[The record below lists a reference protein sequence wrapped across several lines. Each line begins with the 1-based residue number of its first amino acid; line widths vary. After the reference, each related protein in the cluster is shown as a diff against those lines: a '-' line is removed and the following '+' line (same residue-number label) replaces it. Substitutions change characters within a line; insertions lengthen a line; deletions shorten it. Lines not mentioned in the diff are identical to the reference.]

1 MPGLGFARV
10 PAKQRAAWRSFLATY
25 MEERAQ
31 LRVLV
36 HLVDGQVGPL
46 QTDEELM
53 EMVAA
58 AQRGRER
65 PGGEGWAYAV
75 VLTKVDKR
83 RKRGATE
90 RAERAVRDALER
102 AGCPAQTRVLR
113 TSAKSRLGRDEVWR
127 LLRCV
132 VLPGEGIEE
141 S

>member
-1 MPGLGFARV
+1 MCATWKEKKWKFILGA
-10 PAKQRAAWRSFLATY
+10 PPT
-25 MEERAQ
+25 
-31 LRVLV
+31 
-36 HLVDGQVGPL
+36 
-46 QTDEELM
+46 
-53 EMVAA
+53 
-58 AQRGRER
+58 ER
-65 PGGEGWAYAV
+65 PVYEPSPRAV
-75 VLTKVDKR
+75 RPVYEPSPR
-83 RKRGATE
+83 AE